1 MEGNYPVFYQGQPVG
16 KVQVLRKGL
25 YYSFHCR
32 CRMESGVVCRLITK
46 WADGWENLGIPVPEG
61 DGLELNRKLP
71 AKRLGEEQLEFLLVP
86 HEQNIQKTF
95 FGTTVDEAKQEEMT
109 SGNPISGEP
118 ASPSPIEPAEETP
131 VQETEPTLTEG
142 NVCGE
147 AAERYPESETVESPS
162 AQGENAEMTG
172 QAQGEEGVDQPAME
186 ESPEEEAPE
195 QAGTFYPIETD
206 RPFEHLEELEQG
218 ILTSRDGQTGVFIP
232 EEVQRAGQTSSDSP
246 TGQWSEPMT
255 SE

>member
-32 CRMESGVVCRLITK
+32 CRMESGVVCRLIAK

-71 AKRLGEEQLEFLLVP
+71 AKRLGEAQPEFLLIP
-86 HEQNIQKTF
+86 HEQDIQKTI
-95 FGTTVDEAKQEEMT
+95 FGTAADEAKQEEMT
-109 SGNPISGEP
+109 SGDPISGEP
-118 ASPSPIEPAEETP
+118 ASPSPMEQAEETP
-131 VQETEPTLTEG
+131 VREKEPPLTEAK
-142 NVCGE
+142 VPGE

-172 QAQGEEGVDQPAME
+172 QAQEEQPAME

-195 QAGTFYPIETD
+195 KAGAFYPIETD
-206 RPFEHLEELEQG
+206 RPFAHLEELEQG